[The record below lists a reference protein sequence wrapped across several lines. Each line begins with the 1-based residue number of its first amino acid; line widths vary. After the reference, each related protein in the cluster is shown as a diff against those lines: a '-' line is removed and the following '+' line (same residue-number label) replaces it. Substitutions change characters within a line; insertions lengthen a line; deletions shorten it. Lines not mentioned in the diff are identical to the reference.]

1 MSLSLLNQNQTQY
14 PKDLTKFDILW
25 LLLTSNEFAM
35 LLLLLFFLSFE
46 SLLIT
51 LVVNGFLLMPTMFL

>member
-14 PKDLTKFDILW
+14 PKDLTKFGILW